1 MAYHDVLIQVKVVS
15 DQEARHVQK
24 ALQTIANNFKAQEL
38 VSISKKIELPL
49 VKLKIKSMI

>member
-1 MAYHDVLIQVKVVS
+1 MAIRDVLVEVIVAS
-15 DQEARHVQK
+15 DQDARHVQL
-24 ALQTIANNFKAQEL
+24 ALQTIVKNFTAEEL